1 MNFASDY
8 IYAKKRSP
16 MPAPALFGTTATAAG
31 AGSLFYDDSD
41 LDTNVVSARFDQL
54 VERSNTYT
62 GDFYACT
69 NCSATLS
76 HIRLQII
83 GFNFTY

>member
-8 IYAKKRSP
+8 VYAKKRLP
-16 MPAPALFGTTATAAG
+16 MPAPPGGTAA
-31 AGSLFYDDSD
+31 ARAESFFYDDSD

-76 HIRLQII
+76 HIRLKIL
-83 GFNFTY
+83 

>member
-8 IYAKKRSP
+8 VYAKKRLP
-16 MPAPALFGTTATAAG
+16 MPAQPSTFGAAATG

-83 GFNFTY
+83 